1 MHFLSHRSHAP
12 IKQDMQS
19 AIARQALKQII
30 ANNIAQIGKDIET
43 MCNHADVPQAKPRL
57 IAVSKVQPQDRVI
70 AALEAGQHDFGENR
84 VQEAEE
90 RWNNL
95 KNTYP
100 DIKLHL
106 IGSLQTNKANKA
118 VALFDEIQSVDRIK
132 LAKALAKEMKQ
143 QDKHLPVYL
152 QVNTGA
158 EPQKGGAAVE
168 ELPALHKECL
178 SLGLKVVGLMC
189 IPPSGDDPSLHFA
202 LLKKLAKQEK
212 LPRISMGMSS
222 DYALA
227 AAMGATD
234 IRVGTAVFGERV
246 KA

>member
-1 MHFLSHRSHAP
+1 
-12 IKQDMQS
+12 MQS
-19 AIARQALKQII
+19 AIARHALKNSITD
-30 ANNIAQIGKDIET
+30 NIAQITKDIET
-43 MCNHADVPQAKPRL
+43 MCSHADVRLAQPRL
-57 IAVSKVQPQDRVI
+57 IAVSKVQPEERVV

-90 RWNNL
+90 RWSKL

-100 DIKLHL
+100 DVKLHL

-132 LAKALAKEMKQ
+132 LARSLAKEMTAQNKQ
-143 QDKHLPVYL
+143 LPIYL

-158 EPQKGGAAVE
+158 EAQKGGVLVE
-168 ELPALHKECL
+168 ELPALHEGCRA
-178 SLGLKVVGLMC
+178 LGLNVVGLMC
-189 IPPSGDDPSLHFA
+189 IPPTDDDPSLHFA

-222 DYALA
+222 DFALA

-234 IRVGTAVFGERV
+234 IRVGTAIFGERV
-246 KA
+246 KP